1 MNRPD
6 PPVSWRR
13 TAEPPLV
20 SLEHLLS
27 YPDIEPPRARALTL
41 LFLRLEDAVEG
52 SLPSLRGLAWLTRQS
67 PTALDACSVLR
78 FLGLACG
85 QAHSAAG
92 EVGLRIDYAS
102 AVEALR
108 IVRAVIA
115 GEDPATDPDAW
126 AARVDAYG
134 LAVYGEAR
142 GWVDRP
148 GLSRELAEVVPA
160 ELGIERKRLL
170 EGVARCATAAA
181 EDHDRLGI
189 GRDLWEILEMDAE
202 TLASLAR
209 RWAESGPSS
218 SPPDPR
224 SSTEHG
230 PSMMRA
236 DQGS

>member
-78 FLGLACG
+78 LLGLACG

-115 GEDPATDPDAW
+115 GEDPSTDPDAW
-126 AARVDAYG
+126 TARVDAYG

-148 GLSRELAEVVPA
+148 GLSRELAEVASVDAGGVKDP
-160 ELGIERKRLL
+160 EDLL
-170 EGVARCATAAA
+170 EGVARRAVTMVDEHERGGVCR
-181 EDHDRLGI
+181 E
-189 GRDLWEILEMDAE
+189 LWNVLDMDAE
-202 TLASLAR
+202 QLAR
-209 RWAESGPSS
+209 LGRMWARRGGFCFP
-218 SPPDPR
+218 
-224 SSTEHG
+224 G
-230 PSMMRA
+230 
-236 DQGS
+236 